1 MSHELFIICWE
12 QQLAEVG
19 MGQVPLGGTAYQL
32 CWQPASVVTEEGEP
46 GGRVPLW
53 EYLPLQK
60 HPLPPV
66 GYPMILQ
73 KKTPISSFVLFLQCC
88 HVNVCFMQEFAF

>member
-32 CWQPASVVTEEGEP
+32 CWQPAPMATEEGKP
-46 GGRVPLW
+46 AGLCSPLR
-53 EYLPLQK
+53 
-60 HPLPPV
+60 
-66 GYPMILQ
+66 
-73 KKTPISSFVLFLQCC
+73 ISPSSEASSPTNRLSYDFTK
-88 HVNVCFMQEFAF
+88 